1 MANDVKVNV
10 KTTQEGKEVFPGI
23 LGQIRTLVAAIPGVG
38 AAFGM
43 GANAA
48 DAMANAMRKVAE
60 AVQQYADAQQNVA
73 KLDAALAQ
81 NGFLSDANRE
91 RYQELAADLQK
102 VTSIASGQWIQVL
115 TRLTQ
120 FGSTPESVGMD
131 VQAVKNLA
139 GIIGDVSASAAM
151 YGRALQ
157 GNYEG
162 FRRLGIYVS
171 ETGDQ
176 VERLKS
182 LWEQLELRGG
192 GQLEAQAKGINGL
205 RQAVQNA
212 GNDVLEALGRMIAQ
226 LGVVQQ
232 VLTATASAFEWWADL
247 IGGNVDQIDG
257 LTNAVRETSGSLE
270 AYKSQLEIVAVLSE
284 RIAKA
289 AEAETKAIREKQ
301 KAIDEVADAQ
311 MALDIAK
318 VEEAQKSGRISERQA
333 IAAKYRI
340 RKDAAA
346 EKFKR
351 DQQADFAELNAKEQA
366 FVDQKRVADGLSAR
380 RRELEKRLEEGG
392 YQEKVSNNAAKS
404 ASQIQDEIRSRTLA
418 SRASPVTRLLG
429 FSGIAE
435 SFRRYGSGFSSYSD
449 DQLQELL
456 KRYQSVGPVSLQS
469 QRAELADITKQEASA
484 KAKADAARQDL
495 LGSPIPTRMATR
507 EATFGLNQQK
517 EAVVTQGEMAGA
529 SQRDFDRQVQNIQN
543 GTASVSGGLQEGLQ
557 AVQTTNSMVIQFAAG
572 LVATQRAM
580 DQRVRQLEN
589 QVKNAHNR

>member
-48 DAMANAMRKVAE
+48 DAMAAAMRKVAE

-257 LTNAVRETSGSLE
+257 LTNAVRETSESLE

-380 RRELEKRLEEGG
+380 RRELERRLEEGG
-392 YQEKVSNNAAKS
+392 YQEKFSNNAAKS
-404 ASQIQDEIRSRTLA
+404 ASQIQDEIRARTLA

-435 SFRRYGSGFSSYSD
+435 SFRRYGSGFNGYSD
-449 DQLQELL
+449 EQLQELL
-456 KRYQSVGPVSLQS
+456 KRYRSVGPVSLQS
-469 QRAELADITKQEASA
+469 QRAELADITKQEAAA

-495 LGSPIPTRMATR
+495 LGSPLPTRMATR
-507 EATFGLNQQK
+507 EATFGINQQK

-529 SQRDFDRQVQNIQN
+529 SQREFDRQLQSIQN
-543 GTASVSGGLQEGLQ
+543 GTASVSGGLHEGLQ
-557 AVQTTNSMVIQFAAG
+557 AVQTTNTMVLQFAAG

-589 QVKNAHNR
+589 QAKNAHNR